1 MGKIAKIAISII
13 VCEAVG
19 LLGGLA
25 TASSVSTWFETLN
38 KPFFTPPNWLFAP
51 AWTILYVLMG
61 IAAGLIWTEGLIAK
75 KNKIALKYFS
85 LQLFLNFLWSIF
97 FFGLKSPVLAFID
110 VILLWT
116 FILLTI
122 FKFKAVS
129 KTAAYLMIPYLA
141 WVTFASLL
149 NLSIIILN

>member
-1 MGKIAKIAISII
+1 MGKAAKIAISI
-13 VCEAVG
+13 VFCEAVG

-25 TASSVSTWFETLN
+25 TASSVSTWFNTLN
-38 KPFFTPPNWLFAP
+38 KPFFTPPNWLFGP
-51 AWTILYVLMG
+51 AWTILYILMG
-61 IAAGLIWTEGLIAK
+61 VAFGLIWAEGLKTK
-75 KNKIALKYFS
+75 KSKIALKFFS

-97 FFGLKSPVLAFID
+97 FFGLKSPLLAFID

-122 FKFKAVS
+122 LKFKAVS

-141 WVTFASLL
+141 WVTFASIL